1 MKTHKHHQLF
11 TLCMILGL
19 VYIVRDT
26 KLTSTLSDV
35 LRDDGGGGALIAT
48 NATTESK
55 DALIT
60 CDRKVATL
68 QTNTFRI
75 ERPLVTIPEFWDE
88 RNNCSHFMNK
98 NVIFFHVGKA
108 GGGTVKKT
116 LGENKLSVSMSHPK
130 PKIKYIDRLKHDQA
144 SLIINVRDP
153 VDRFASAF
161 HWRLLLLCSPNDTRR
176 QPEEGDKAFES
187 PREFCYNIKRQEK
200 ILREK
205 YKSSP
210 SVLGEAL
217 CDESGKQE
225 EAAKEA
231 SKIGHSLQ
239 LVQWLDFLVE
249 PELIAEVTENG
260 IRDFMALPLEKQKGN
275 DSPLFE
281 QHLDQLSL
289 ALLEQR
295 YGREVATRIIESTPQ
310 TVRASEQKKEKW
322 EHSSV
327 QFNNS
332 TKPPPLTK
340 LGECCLS
347 RHLEKDYRLIQS
359 MLGDVDEEGVLIEP
373 LGNAHPVI
381 GNACKWGS
389 DEQQKLCRAD
399 LRSILTRRAVYL
411 DHSEGTCSEVV
422 SRMQ

>member
-1 MKTHKHHQLF
+1 LDVNVLIDHKEPLNSDTLATKTKAATRNTPQRNDIPSSNHQAE
-11 TLCMILGL
+11 GNN
-19 VYIVRDT
+19 
-26 KLTSTLSDV
+26 
-35 LRDDGGGGALIAT
+35 LIACDK
-48 NATTESK
+48 NKGESTELLS
-55 DALIT
+55 
-60 CDRKVATL
+60 
-68 QTNTFRI
+68 
-75 ERPLVTIPEFWDE
+75 IPEFWDK
-88 RNNCSHFMNK
+88 RNKCSHYFK
-98 NVIFFHVGKA
+98 NDTIFFHVGKA
-108 GGGTVKKT
+108 GGGTVGFSLDKYKIAISK
-116 LGENKLSVSMSHPK
+116 NHPAPRSQSVQQLMEGPE
-130 PKIKYIDRLKHDQA
+130 PA

-153 VDRFASAF
+153 VDRFVSAF
-161 HWRLLLLCSPNDTRR
+161 QWRMIVLCSPDDKRKRNSNGAAQRPHQLCKDS
-176 QPEEGDKAFES
+176 PAYNKEEKM
-187 PREFCYNIKRQEK
+187 
-200 ILREK
+200 LREK

-217 CDESGKQE
+217 CEESGKRT
-225 EAAKEA
+225 AAVEDA
-231 SKIGHSLQ
+231 SMIGHSLQ

-260 IRDFMALPLEKQKGN
+260 IRDFMALPLEKQEGN